1 MKLKSSVAR
10 QFIIQPVLIL
20 LITLYMYV
28 HNNAHAAHAA
38 QHPAHHRTTT
48 NQPPKYTFYCTFY
61 TYFDKIELMG

>member
-1 MKLKSSVAR
+1 
-10 QFIIQPVLIL
+10 
-20 LITLYMYV
+20 MYV